1 MKIPKTK
8 KTTRENIQLSFP
20 VPIEIAERLRPRAKD
35 EDRSVSNLLR
45 RFVIA
50 EIERP
55 EANENEKAEVE
66 P

>member
-1 MKIPKTK
+1 MKIPKTE

-20 VPIEIAERLRPRAKD
+20 VPIEIAERLRQRAKE

-50 EIERP
+50 EIERSSS
-55 EANENEKAEVE
+55 NDNEKAEVE